1 MENRQRQRKSEK
13 NRRAKKSNRRLNILF
28 LISTVITIVLV
39 VTFVRQRIKIANLN
53 KEYQLLQA
61 EQENMKIQIDDLVKE
76 IKEVNSLEYIE
87 KKAREDLGMIKKDET
102 IYVNPD
108 ETYNETEGESN
119 EETSEETADESSNQT
134 NNE

>member
-61 EQENMKIQIDDLVKE
+61 EQENMKNQIDDLVKE

-87 KKAREDLGMIKKDET
+87 KKARADLGMIKKDET

-108 ETYNETEGESN
+108 ETDNETEGESN
-119 EETSEETADESSNQT
+119 EETADESSNET

>member
-28 LISTVITIVLV
+28 LTSTVITIVLV

-61 EQENMKIQIDDLVKE
+61 EQENMKNQIDDLVKE

-108 ETYNETEGESN
+108 EIDNETEGESN
-119 EETSEETADESSNQT
+119 EETSEETADESSNET